1 MAKPLSEK
9 YHLPLGTQAKDLTGA
24 DKIKYEQRRDE
35 EARRKDKT
43 APGVAQEA
51 LDHYYELLAENRS
64 PSEVWTTYG
73 YSIEHV
79 LQPALADENRIKM
92 QLAMLPSADVQ
103 GGLLDVADVKA
114 LYSIPEYVPPVV
126 EEPEPEPIPE

>member
-9 YHLPLGTQAKDLTGA
+9 YHLPLGVQAKDLVGA
-24 DKIKYEQRRDE
+24 DKVKYETRRDE

-51 LDHYYELLAENRS
+51 LDHYYELLAEGRS
-64 PSEVWTTYG
+64 PSEVFETYG

-79 LQPALADENRIKM
+79 LKPALAEENRIRT
-92 QLAMLPSADVQ
+92 QLAIMPSADVQ
-103 GGLLDVADVKA
+103 DGLLDVADVKA